1 MNRFQKNKNL
11 KALVLTLIIVAV
23 MGVFSMGD
31 NSVIASGFGF
41 LTRGLFQLS
50 AAATAS
56 LDSASDADLRAENE
70 TLREE
75 NAALRGQLADYY
87 ALKEE
92 NERLW
97 SYYGLKK
104 ENPSYD
110 IKPANVI
117 RRDAGADFY
126 AFTLDVGSTLGVKV
140 NDPVITEN
148 GLVGRVSRVDGA
160 TCTVSTILSP
170 DTKVGAIDSQS
181 NDSGV
186 VSGSAA
192 LCDQNRT
199 SMNQI
204 PEDHKIQ
211 AGDMVVTAGAGGV
224 YPKGLIIGKV
234 VEVGFN
240 AYDTSRYA
248 VVEPYEDIGRIT
260 SAAVITGFATKGEVQ
275 K

>member
-1 MNRFQKNKNL
+1 MNRIQKNKNL
-11 KALVLTLIIVAV
+11 KALILTLIIVAV
-23 MGVFSMGD
+23 MGVLSLGD

-50 AAATAS
+50 AAATAT
-56 LDSASDADLRAENE
+56 LDSASDADIRAENE
-70 TLREE
+70 RLKQE
-75 NAALRGQLADYY
+75 NAALREQLADYN
-87 ALKEE
+87 AVKAE

-104 ENPSYD
+104 ENPSYE
-110 IKPANVI
+110 ILPANVI

-126 AFTLDVGSTLGVKV
+126 AFTLDVGSATGVEI

-160 TCTVSTILSP
+160 TCRVSTVLSP
-170 DTKVGAIDSQS
+170 DFKAGATDSQTG
-181 NDSGV
+181 DSGV

-199 SMNQI
+199 SLNQI
-204 PEDHKIQ
+204 PENHKIQ
-211 AGDMVVTAGAGGV
+211 AGDLIVTAGTGGV
-224 YPKGLIIGKV
+224 YPDGLIIGKV
-234 VEVGFN
+234 AEVGFN

-248 VVEPYEDIGRIT
+248 VVEPYEDIARIT
-260 SAAVITGFATKGEVQ
+260 SAAVITDFSSKGEI
-275 K
+275 KR